1 VSNFSSLKKL
11 YQLTINN
18 LLIKHN
24 NIVGFSDFALIL
36 TKYTT
41 KKRQAKK
48 EFSLFRKNNGLSK
61 QDIKSIL
68 ITLNKAND
76 FNISTNTIDKLS
88 SRITQ
93 IYTYYALQQRTN
105 WTTCFRNMPEK
116 RMRIKPTTPSFT
128 YEFKLK
134 ASDHSIRKYNIKF
147 KALQE
152 LYNTIMGEIFK
163 RHNAMLD
170 DPSYKEAQKLYKVE
184 KKEANK
190 KNDKTKTEGE
200 LTSKTLFTAL
210 IIKYCLSKYELQ
222 AFAKSTKEKCYMKD
236 HLDSDSIQ
244 VLSDR
249 AFDTYKRYCFKKGGK
264 PRFKSWKNGVRSI
277 QGKKNVCLSLKKD
290 VFSWAGIKSK
300 IILEKNDKY
309 GVQEHALTSKIKYCR
324 IIRKYNKGR
333 ACFYLQL
340 ILEGTPKIKSNQM
353 IGKGQNGVDIG
364 VSTVASVG
372 QEKALLAPFCQ
383 ELNDIE
389 KELGVL
395 QRKIARSLRINNKDN
410 FEYDFF
416 TKVDKH
422 FKRKKGKNIKG
433 RQEWTKSNNYIQLD
447 NELKDLYKKQA
458 NKRQYLHNVL
468 ANKVIENGNNIIIEA
483 NPYKAWQK
491 GLFGKTIGKK
501 APSNFVQTLK
511 RKALKSDGTFEEVST
526 WTTKFSQYCH
536 VCDGYHKKPLSQR
549 THTCGEKD
557 IMQRDLYSAALMS
570 CYTPN
575 EKKVDRRAML
585 HNWQGIEI
593 ILNEA
598 LSELIKSQNIGTI
611 PTCLISKDT
620 ISKDVEKRDLLR
632 NGTLD
637 A

>member
-1 VSNFSSLKKL
+1 MSSFSSLKQLYKL
-11 YQLTINN
+11 TVKN
-18 LLIKHN
+18 LMVKHN
-24 NIVGFSDFALIL
+24 NIVEFNDFITIL

-48 EFSLFRKNNGLSK
+48 DFSIFKERNGLSK
-61 QDIKSIL
+61 KDIKEIL
-68 ITLNKAND
+68 ITLNNASN
-76 FNISTNTIDKLS
+76 FNIPTPTINKIS

-105 WTTCFRNMPEK
+105 WTTCFRKMPEK
-116 RMRIKPTTPSFT
+116 RIRKKISTPSFT
-128 YEFKLK
+128 HEFKLNV
-134 ASDHSIRKYNIKF
+134 SDHSARKYNIKL

-152 LYNTIMGEIFK
+152 LYNTILGEIFK
-163 RHNAMLD
+163 RDKAMRSDLSYQQARKLHNSD
-170 DPSYKEAQKLYKVE
+170 
-184 KKEANK
+184 NK
-190 KNDKTKTEGE
+190 SKA
-200 LTSKTLFTAL
+200 KTLFFKLQNTYA
-210 IIKYCLSKYELQ
+210 LSKNDLQ
-222 AFAKSTKEKCYMKD
+222 KFAKLTKEKCYMKD

-244 VLSDR
+244 ILSDR
-249 AFDTYKRYCFKKGGK
+249 AFDTYIKYCCKQGGK
-264 PRFKSWKNGVRSI
+264 PRFKSWKNGIKSI

-300 IILEKNDKY
+300 IILDKNDKY
-309 GVQEHALTSKIKYCR
+309 GVQEHALTSRIKYCR
-324 IIRKYNKGR
+324 FIRKYIKGQ

-340 ILEGTPKIKSNQM
+340 ILEGTPKIKSNQI
-353 IGKGQNGVDIG
+353 IGKGQNGIDIG

-372 QEKALLAPFCQ
+372 KNKALLAPFCQ

-389 KELGVL
+389 KDIALL
-395 QRKIARSLRINNKDN
+395 QRKIAKSLRQNNKDN

-416 TKVDKH
+416 TKVDKY

-433 RQEWTKSNNYIQLD
+433 KREWVKSNNHIKLD
-447 NELKDLYKKQA
+447 NELKELHRKQA

-468 ANKVIENGNNIIIEA
+468 ANKVIENGNDIVIEA
-483 NPYKAWQK
+483 NNYKAWQK

-549 THTCGEKD
+549 THICGEND

-570 CYTPN
+570 NYNTK

-598 LSELIKSQNIGTI
+598 LLTLIKSRNIGI
-611 PTCLISKDT
+611 VPTCLISKD
-620 ISKDVEKRDLLR
+620 IEKRDLLR

>member
-1 VSNFSSLKKL
+1 MSNFSSLKKL

-24 NIVGFSDFALIL
+24 NIVGFSDFSLIL
-36 TKYTT
+36 NKYLTG
-41 KKRQAKK
+41 KRQAKK
-48 EFSLFRKNNGLSK
+48 DFSTFKENNGLSK
-61 QDIKSIL
+61 QDVKDIL
-68 ITLNKAND
+68 LTLNKANN
-76 FNISTNTIDKLS
+76 FNISTLTINKLS

-93 IYTYYALQQRTN
+93 IYTYYALQQRTS
-105 WTTCFRNMPEK
+105 WTTCFRKMPEK
-116 RMRIKPTTPSFT
+116 RIRKKPSTPSFT
-128 YEFKLK
+128 HEFKLSV
-134 ASDHSIRKYNIKF
+134 SDHSRRKYNIKF

-152 LYNTIMGEIFK
+152 LYNTILGEIFN
-163 RHNAMLD
+163 RHDAMLSD
-170 DPSYKEAQKLYKVE
+170 LNYQQAIELYKVE
-184 KKEANK
+184 ETKKKA
-190 KNDKTKTEGE
+190 
-200 LTSKTLFTAL
+200 KTLFSKLQNTYA
-210 IIKYCLSKYELQ
+210 LSKNDLQ
-222 AFAKSTKEKCYMKD
+222 KFAKLTKEKCYMKN

-249 AFDTYKRYCFKKGGK
+249 VFDTYMKSCCKQGSK
-264 PRFKSWKNGVRSI
+264 PRFKSWQNGVRSI
-277 QGKKNVCLSLKKD
+277 QGKKNVCLSFKMGG
-290 VFSWAGIKSK
+290 FSWAGVKSK
-300 IILEKNDKY
+300 IILDKNDKY
-309 GVQEHALTSKIKYCR
+309 GVQEHALTSRVKYCR
-324 IIRKYNKGR
+324 IVRKYIKGQEY
-333 ACFYLQL
+333 FYLQL
-340 ILEGTPKIKSNQM
+340 ILEGTPKIKSNQI
-353 IGKGQNGVDIG
+353 IGEGQNGIDIG

-372 QEKALLAPFCQ
+372 QNKALLAPFCQ

-389 KELGVL
+389 KDITTL
-395 QRKIARSLRINNKDN
+395 QRKIAKLLRQNNKDN

-433 RQEWTKSNNYIQLD
+433 KREWVKSNNCIQLE
-447 NELKDLYKKQA
+447 NELKELYRKQA

-483 NPYKAWQK
+483 NNYKAWQK

-526 WTTKFSQYCH
+526 WETKFSQYCH

-549 THTCGEKD
+549 THTCGEND
-557 IMQRDLYSAALMS
+557 IAQRDLYSAALMS
-570 CYTPN
+570 NYNTN

-598 LSELIKSQNIGTI
+598 LLTLIKSRNIGTI
-611 PTCLISKDT
+611 PTCLISKD
-620 ISKDVEKRDLLR
+620 IEKRDLLR